1 MKTVAFLV
9 LLIGCFA
16 CKSETKGDKN
26 NNSSVCVNP
35 NVEFFYP
42 ICDSARFYVYRN
54 MVNGLNEEFHR
65 VYKVEDSKGPHVVVE
80 RYASDG
86 RLLEALNYNID
97 SLDLIDHMVVNLRK
111 EKEQAIL
118 YKNKLFPFDI
128 NKEINFASKFRG
140 VNDSTV
146 ILKEINRKFSKKT
159 QMLYLQRN
167 SETLIFKDYIR
178 LTNLNIY
185 ERKEE
190 ERIGEEL
197 VYFAKGLGLTEWHSP
212 TKSVHFKLEKVIS
225 QKQWV
230 QLMQQ

>member
-1 MKTVAFLV
+1 
-9 LLIGCFA
+9 
-16 CKSETKGDKN
+16 
-26 NNSSVCVNP
+26 
-35 NVEFFYP
+35 
-42 ICDSARFYVYRN
+42 
-54 MVNGLNEEFHR
+54 
-65 VYKVEDSKGPHVVVE
+65 VEDSKGPHVVVE

-146 ILKEINRKFSKKT
+146 ILKEISRKFSKKT
-159 QMLYLQRN
+159 QMLYLQRKL
-167 SETLIFKDYIR
+167 ETLIFKDYIR

-190 ERIGEEL
+190 ERIGEEV

>member
-35 NVEFFYP
+35 NAEFFYP

-146 ILKEINRKFSKKT
+146 ILKEIIRKFSKKT
-159 QMLYLQRN
+159 QMLYLQRKL
-167 SETLIFKDYIR
+167 ETLIFKDYIC

-190 ERIGEEL
+190 ERIGEEV